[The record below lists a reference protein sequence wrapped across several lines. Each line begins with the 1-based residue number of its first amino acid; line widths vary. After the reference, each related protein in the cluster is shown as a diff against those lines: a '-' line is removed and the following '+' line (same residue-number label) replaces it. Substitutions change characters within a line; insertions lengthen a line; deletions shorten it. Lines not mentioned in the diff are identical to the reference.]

1 MALWNG
7 VGALAEKS
15 DGGDHMTQL
24 TRRTLIQTAAA
35 TPLLA
40 TAAAQAATP
49 PNKEGAMNSQ
59 AFGFQHTPVP
69 LPFDSKSLRGI
80 SEKLVQSHWE
90 NNYVG
95 ASKALNTVRGR
106 LTQALNDANTPPY
119 VYTNLKREQS
129 IRTGS
134 VVLHELYFAN
144 LGGDGKTPAN
154 LRTRISE
161 SFGSY
166 DNWESEFHKI
176 GQGLGGGSGWVVLGF
191 NEHLS
196 LLENYWLADHATNP
210 AFTKPV
216 LVMDMYEHAYQ
227 MDYGAAA
234 AKYIDAF
241 FANIQW
247 DIVAKRLAT

>member
-1 MALWNG
+1 
-7 VGALAEKS
+7 
-15 DGGDHMTQL
+15 MTPL
-24 TRRTLIQTAAA
+24 TRRTLIQAAA
-35 TPLLA
+35 MSPVLA
-40 TAAAQAATP
+40 TAAAPPATFP
-49 PNKEGAMNSQ
+49 DSQ
-59 AFGFQHTPVP
+59 STMSAGAFGFQHTPVP
-69 LPFDSKSLRGI
+69 LPFDAKSLRGI
-80 SEKLVQSHWE
+80 SEKLIQSHWE

-95 ASKALNTVRGR
+95 ASKALNTIRAR
-106 LTQALNDANTPPY
+106 LMQAAADSNTPPY
-119 VYTNLKREQS
+119 VYTGFKREQS

-144 LGGDGKTPAN
+144 LGGNGNAPAE
-154 LRTRISE
+154 LRKRISD
-161 SFGSY
+161 SFGTY
-166 DNWESEFHKI
+166 DNWESEFRTI

-191 NEHLS
+191 NEHLK

-210 AFTKPV
+210 AFTRPV

-247 DIVAKRLAT
+247 DTVAKRLTT